1 MEVIQQPQ
9 FIKNEAGQNIFA
21 IISIDRYNSF
31 VEKEQN
37 TQDRLAEYLAIPKE
51 YRINPYDYSPSGDLF
66 FADRRNVEKLES
78 ALVESKKS
86 KIINPDN
93 LWEDIK

>member
-37 TQDRLAEYLAIPKE
+37 TQDRLAEYLAIPDE